1 MPSGLDPLVMTVVV
15 IAVIL
20 TVTSG
25 LEYLFTERH
34 RMETG

>member
-1 MPSGLDPLVMTVVV
+1 MAVVV
-15 IAVIL
+15 IAVML
-20 TVTSG
+20 TVASG